1 MLLLLLLFK
10 FALRIELPGEI
21 ELEGDV
27 FAELDERD
35 GVEDEDEDNGEVA
48 NWFMDDMYWV
58 AATAATV
65 ATAATCCG

>member
-48 NWFMDDMYWV
+48 N
-58 AATAATV
+58 
-65 ATAATCCG
+65 